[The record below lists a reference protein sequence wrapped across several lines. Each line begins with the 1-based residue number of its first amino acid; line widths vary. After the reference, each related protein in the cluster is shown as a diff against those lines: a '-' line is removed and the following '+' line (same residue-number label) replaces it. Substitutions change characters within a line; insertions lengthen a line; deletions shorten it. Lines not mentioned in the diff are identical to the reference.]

1 MLGLDAIGG
10 QRRRII
16 VIVKTLLSHWIHRL
30 EDVCCNR
37 PGYHFSLLYVILVAI
52 PSYAYFIYAYP
63 YSSPFHQMGAFITL
77 GELAL
82 SFLACLISDPGVV
95 TETYPRKG
103 RYQYDGLLYSR
114 PQGDSDAEISRIA
127 DRIEN
132 STPGW
137 CKTCHLV
144 KPARSKHC
152 RICNRCIARFDHH
165 CVWINN
171 CIGAKNLHL
180 FIIFTASTSLTCLYG
195 AYQSGIVLLEL
206 VSRSGI
212 VGILMDEGFSDIAA
226 IAKSLE
232 FAFESGVLQLSL
244 MMMFTGSIAL
254 VLAFFTLHHL
264 NHALWNVTTNEVT
277 KRRLLLQTLLPRR
290 PSSSSIASLP
300 SSSSSPTLSVSSN
313 HFHSPSLGIVSSAGG
328 IVGNAEVEIDSIEDQ
343 KSVDCQQHGQ
353 QHPQHRRVRGT
364 DTVTSEVVD
373 EDERRR
379 KRMIEVL
386 RNPYDKGNVWVN
398 LKDAFCDH

>member
-1 MLGLDAIGG
+1 MISLDAIGG

-16 VIVKTLLSHWIHRL
+16 VIIKTLVSRL

-52 PSYAYFIYAYP
+52 PSYAYFVYAYP
-63 YSSPFHQMGAFITL
+63 HSTPFHQTGAFIAL
-77 GELAL
+77 GELSL
-82 SFLACLISDPGVV
+82 SFISCLISDPGVV

-103 RYQYDGLLYSR
+103 RYQYDGPLYSR
-114 PQGDSDAEISRIA
+114 PQGDSDAEIRIV
-127 DRIEN
+127 DRLEN

-180 FIIFTASTSLTCLYG
+180 FLIFTSSTSLTCLYG
-195 AYQSGIVLLEL
+195 TYQSGVALFEL
-206 VSRSGI
+206 IQRSGI
-212 VGILMDEGFSDIAA
+212 VGILMDEGLSDLAA
-226 IAKSLE
+226 VAKSLE
-232 FAFESGVLQLSL
+232 FAFESGVLQLAL
-244 MMMFTGSIAL
+244 VMMFTGCISL
-254 VLAFFTLHHL
+254 VLSFFTLQHL
-264 NHALWNVTTNEVT
+264 NHAFWNVTTNEVS

-290 PSSSSIASLP
+290 PSSSSIASSIP
-300 SSSSSPTLSVSSN
+300 TSSSSPTLSVSTSSSV
-313 HFHSPSLGIVSSAGG
+313 HFHSTNSSMG
-328 IVGNAEVEIDSIEDQ
+328 IVGGVSTGSTEVEIDTIEDQ
-343 KSVDCQQHGQ
+343 KSVGDSHSNLLH
-353 QHPQHRRVRGT
+353 HPQHRRVRGT
-364 DTVTSEVVD
+364 ETVSEVID
-373 EDERRR
+373 EEERRR
-379 KRMIEVL
+379 KRMIDVL
-386 RNPYDKGNVWVN
+386 RNPYDKGNVWIN